1 MECAE
6 AAGELLEGAEAAG
19 EPLECAKAAGKP
31 LECAEAAGEP
41 LEDGDA
47 VGLPLEVGGMSL
59 GGGQDASVSE
69 PLLVEEEEVSMAS
82 PEGKQ

>member
-1 MECAE
+1 MESVE
-6 AAGELLEGAEAAG
+6 ASGEPLEGAEAAG

-31 LECAEAAGEP
+31 LECAEDAGE
-41 LEDGDA
+41 
-47 VGLPLEVGGMSL
+47 PLEVGGMSL

>member
-6 AAGELLEGAEAAG
+6 ASGEPLEGAEAAG

-31 LECAEAAGEP
+31 LECAEDAGE
-41 LEDGDA
+41 
-47 VGLPLEVGGMSL
+47 PLEVGGMSL